1 MTIKDKGKGASSYG
15 SEKYSVGDRISK
27 LRSFVQK
34 NDISACVK
42 ERERE
47 RDTRMGGE
55 E

>member
-1 MTIKDKGKGASSYG
+1 MGVKKNIV
-15 SEKYSVGDRISK
+15 SVTESAGCDHLS
-27 LRSFVQK
+27 K

-47 RDTRMGGE
+47 RERDTRMGGE